1 MAGRL
6 WLLTAAALTAV
17 VCSGGAC
24 QAQSQGLEA
33 RVSRLERLMEG
44 GGLVNILMRMDRL
57 QEQVQRLQGEL
68 ELQGHAVEE
77 LQSRQRQTLADL
89 DRRVSELERTL
100 RAPPPAPGGPPAEA
114 APSRPSAAVAIR
126 EQDVYEAALLLLRE
140 GKYPRAIDSFGEYL
154 RAYPEGQ
161 YAANAQYWLGEAYY
175 VNGDKEKALASFQR
189 VVEVYGESS
198 KASDALLKIGYIQ
211 DDIGRLPEA
220 RQTLETV
227 IQKYP
232 GTSAAR
238 LAESRLQRLKGGGG

>member
-1 MAGRL
+1 M
-6 WLLTAAALTAV
+6 
-17 VCSGGAC
+17 
-24 QAQSQGLEA
+24 
-33 RVSRLERLMEG
+33 
-44 GGLVNILMRMDRL
+44 
-57 QEQVQRLQGEL
+57 
-68 ELQGHAVEE
+68 
-77 LQSRQRQTLADL
+77 
-89 DRRVSELERTL
+89 
-100 RAPPPAPGGPPAEA
+100 
-114 APSRPSAAVAIR
+114 
-126 EQDVYEAALLLLRE
+126 
-140 GKYPRAIDSFGEYL
+140 